1 MTDHGGLK
9 RLNQLTRAEAEAELR
24 ACCASRRWAVAIAS
38 GRPYATSAALYDAA
52 EQAWWSL
59 DESDWL
65 EAFAAHPR
73 IGQLEA
79 ADPRARREQARVAAA
94 SADTLAVLAEANRAY
109 EEQFGRVFLICAS
122 GRSADEMLA
131 SLRERLN
138 NDAKTELRIAAGEQ
152 ARITRS
158 RLERLVR

>member
-1 MTDHGGLK
+1 
-9 RLNQLTRAEAEAELR
+9 
-24 ACCASRRWAVAIAS
+24 
-38 GRPYATSAALYDAA
+38 
-52 EQAWWSL
+52 
-59 DESDWL
+59 
-65 EAFAAHPR
+65 R

-131 SLRERLN
+131 SLRQHLN
-138 NDAKTELRIAAGEQ
+138 SDAKTQLQIARAEAARIRIAAGEQ

-158 RLERLVR
+158 RLERLAR